1 MSVKDKWNNFLAEKE
16 LKTVGIVVCLDDK
29 QRFLVIRRS
38 DIDDRAGQWTIPGG
52 HIDEEDCTIEEGAI
66 RELHEEANLKCEV
79 CDLVYLG
86 QPKPEKFYF
95 LTQKWTGEVNVDKP
109 NPKTKQIE
117 HDDWKWA
124 TIEELKEIEKS
135 EFPIYLLE
143 KALKLAGF
151 DENE

>member
-1 MSVKDKWNNFLAEKE
+1 MNYKWNIFLTEKE

-29 QRFLVIRRS
+29 QRFLIIRRS

-52 HIDEEDCTIEEGAI
+52 HIDEEDCTIEDGAV
-66 RELHEEANLKCEV
+66 RELYEEANLKCEV
-79 CDLVYLG
+79 CDLTYLG

-109 NPKTKQIE
+109 NPKTNQIE
-117 HDDWKWA
+117 HDDWKWV
-124 TIEELKEIEKS
+124 TIEELKEVEDNEI
-135 EFPIYLLE
+135 PIYLLR
-143 KALKLAGF
+143 KSLKLAGF